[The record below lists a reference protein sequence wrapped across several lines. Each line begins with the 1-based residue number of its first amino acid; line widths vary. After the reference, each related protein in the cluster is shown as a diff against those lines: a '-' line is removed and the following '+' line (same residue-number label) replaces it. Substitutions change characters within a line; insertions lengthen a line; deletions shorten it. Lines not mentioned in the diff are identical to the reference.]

1 MEGSRGGA
9 AAASADAGSGKGSNG
24 NAGAAKMG
32 GVPNK
37 AALLRA
43 AERKKR
49 LESGFLGREAEVGL
63 NLSFDLPPFWSTS
76 KHGMPFSSSDG
87 GGGGGGR
94 VPNSASSTRA
104 STDPLRQASGNSDP
118 AKPPIRRPGS
128 AAPRAPGAPA
138 AATEGPTRQRIRNV
152 RARLEQR
159 SSNLTASERA
169 KLVASLPPHEQIVAL
184 ARGLDASHSPNE
196 TRARAWT
203 GDSEARFREDPS
215 ACVRRAVVRL
225 EARMRAA
232 LASAV
237 ERENNKSASPAWRER
252 DYLTRVFQ
260 RVDKKRHGR
269 VTGDCDVGMFMRV

>member
-1 MEGSRGGA
+1 MEGSRGGGG
-9 AAASADAGSGKGSNG
+9 AASADAGSGKGSNG
-24 NAGAAKMG
+24 NAGAAKVG

-94 VPNSASSTRA
+94 VPASASSTRA
-104 STDPLRQASGNSDP
+104 STDPLRQAGGFASANASDP

-138 AATEGPTRQRIRNV
+138 AATEGPTRQRIRHV
-152 RARLEQR
+152 RARLEER

-184 ARGLDASHSPNE
+184 ARGLDAPPNE
-196 TRARAWT
+196 TRARL
-203 GDSEARFREDPS
+203 DRRRRS
-215 ACVRRAVVRL
+215 AIPRGPLGVRAPRG
-225 EARMRAA
+225 RAA
-232 LASAV
+232 
-237 ERENNKSASPAWRER
+237 
-252 DYLTRVFQ
+252 
-260 RVDKKRHGR
+260 
-269 VTGDCDVGMFMRV
+269 

>member
-49 LESGFLGREAEVGL
+49 LESGSRPRSRGGAQPVFRPAPVLEHLEARHALLLERRRRRRRRPGPKL
-63 NLSFDLPPFWSTS
+63 
-76 KHGMPFSSSDG
+76 
-87 GGGGGGR
+87 R
-94 VPNSASSTRA
+94 VVHARVHRSA
-104 STDPLRQASGNSDP
+104 QASFRQLDS

-138 AATEGPTRQRIRNV
+138 AATEGPTRQRIRHV
-152 RARLEQR
+152 RARLQER

-196 TRARAWT
+196 TRARPGPAIPKR
-203 GDSEARFREDPS
+203 DSARTP
-215 ACVRRAVVRL
+215 RRACA
-225 EARMRAA
+225 ARSCGSRRACA
-232 LASAV
+232 PRWRPRWSARTTRARRRRGASA
-237 ERENNKSASPAWRER
+237 
-252 DYLTRVFQ
+252 T
-260 RVDKKRHGR
+260 
-269 VTGDCDVGMFMRV
+269 T